1 MRFWVAA
8 VALALAGCVTQPPV
22 KMSGHALGLTPVGYS
37 ALPGWSA
44 DRADAAL
51 ATFVGGCG
59 AMANSPQQSLGG
71 TGLAASLGGS
81 TQSWVAACEA
91 ARRMPAGDAGAA
103 RAFFERAFQ
112 PYAVADTASDGKGL
126 FTGYYEPELSGS
138 RVAAPGFA
146 TPLLRAPPELVTV
159 DLTPFDEDLR
169 GRHIT
174 GRIQGGTFIPYYDR
188 AAIDAGALEHRRLEL
203 LWVSDPVDAFI
214 LQIQGSG
221 RVRLPD
227 GSVVRV
233 SYDGQ
238 NGRPYVP
245 IGRVLAQRGDIP
257 LDRVTM
263 PAIRDWLAAHPD
275 RAASLMETDP
285 SYVFFH
291 ELGGVRADQGPPG
304 ALGSPLVPGRSIA
317 VDKRFLPLGA
327 PVFLDTTDPL
337 DGSTFRQLMVAED
350 LGGAIRGP
358 VRADVF
364 WGWDADAAT
373 RAGTMKAPGRAW
385 LLLPR
390 SATVGSATVG
400 SATVGSA
407 TVGSATVGSATV
419 GSATVAEN

>member
-1 MRFWVAA
+1 MEADRRPRGVRFWAAAA
-8 VALALAGCVTQPPV
+8 VAAFALAGCATQPPV
-22 KMSGHALGLTPVGYS
+22 NTAGHALGLTPVEYS
-37 ALPGWSA
+37 ALPGWGV

-51 ATFVGGCG
+51 ATFVGGCA
-59 AMANSPQQSLGG
+59 AMNSQQSLGG
-71 TGLAASLGGS
+71 AGLAASLGGS
-81 TQSWVAACEA
+81 AQNWTAACNV
-91 ARRMPAGDAGAA
+91 ARTLPAGDANAA

-112 PYAVADTASDGKGL
+112 PYAVADTASDGPGL

-138 RVAAPGFA
+138 RAATSGFP

-174 GRIQGGTFIPYYDR
+174 GRIEGGTFVPYYDR
-188 AAIDAGALEHRRLEL
+188 AAIDAGALARRRLEL
-203 LWVSDPVDAFI
+203 LWVSDPVDAFV

-233 SYDGQ
+233 SYDRQ

-257 LDRVTM
+257 LGQVTM
-263 PAIRDWLAAHPD
+263 PAIRAWLAAHPEQ
-275 RAASLMETDP
+275 AASLMETDP
-285 SYVFFH
+285 SYVFFR
-291 ELGGVRADQGPPG
+291 ELGGVRPDQGPPG
-304 ALGSPLVPGRSIA
+304 ALGAPLVPGRSIA

-337 DGSTFRQLMVAED
+337 DGSALRRLMVAED

-390 SATVGSATVG
+390 PAV
-400 SATVGSA
+400 
-407 TVGSATVGSATV
+407 
-419 GSATVAEN
+419 VAAN